1 MTLRID
7 AALARQNAYP
17 AAKFCQP
24 RHGNLLFSTPVF
36 ARPADQAI
44 DVLLVVR

>member
-7 AALARQNAYP
+7 AALARQNVYRAV
-17 AAKFCQP
+17 KFHQP
-24 RHGNLLFSTPVF
+24 RHRSLLFSTLVF